1 MIDKDR
7 GNATTLPI
15 SNALLQLEGNSI
27 KPSPPRSQWPAF
39 TLLPPLLS
47 TQVACESARLSASLL
62 AACCPGHATRASPAQ
77 ALETCRAV
85 TSRIQPS
92 ALHSLTLYA
101 LRAALESSFI
111 YTKVRHSVPSF
122 LTEANVEPRVLTPV
136 LPFALR
142 Q

>member
-27 KPSPPRSQWPAF
+27 KPSPPGRLSLSSRHF
-39 TLLPPLLS
+39 PLLS

>member
-1 MIDKDR
+1 M
-7 GNATTLPI
+7 
-15 SNALLQLEGNSI
+15 QLENC
-27 KPSPPRSQWPAF
+27 
-39 TLLPPLLS
+39 LLPGGRNS
-47 TQVACESARLSASLL
+47 RF
-62 AACCPGHATRASPAQ
+62 PAQ
-77 ALETCRAV
+77 ALETWRAV
-85 TSRIQPS
+85 TSPVPS